1 MIYSIYIHNIVMP
14 LILLNIAGSIIYLGT
29 QRSSGGVAGSVP
41 SQQRSVYQGGS
52 AHRGLGLPGAQ
63 GVRRHNEGAAQ
74 PCPYLSSVRSL
85 PCARRGSQDECNCTG
100 YSFTASSQPYLT
112 LYPFHYKLS

>member
-1 MIYSIYIHNIVMP
+1 MIYTIYIHHIVMP
-14 LILLNIAGSIIYLGT
+14 FILLSIAGSIVCLGT

-85 PCARRGSQDECNCTG
+85 PCARRGSQDECNSTG

>member
-1 MIYSIYIHNIVMP
+1 MIYSIYIHHIVMP
-14 LILLNIAGSIIYLGT
+14 FILLNIAGSIVCLGT

-52 AHRGLGLPGAQ
+52 AHWGLGLPGAQ

>member
-1 MIYSIYIHNIVMP
+1 MSKELHHNDLFDLYPSHSNAIYP
-14 LILLNIAGSIIYLGT
+14 LNIAGSIVCLGT

-74 PCPYLSSVRSL
+74 SCPYLSSV
-85 PCARRGSQDECNCTG
+85 
-100 YSFTASSQPYLT
+100 
-112 LYPFHYKLS
+112 